1 MTAMRKVKS
10 CGVLVFRSQP
20 SLSFLLMK
28 HPRRYDLPKGH
39 LEHGETELDCAL
51 RELREETGIPADA
64 IQLDLR
70 FKHEE
75 IYYPRYKRYGGD
87 RVEKTLVI
95 FLAHLEKDRRLFL
108 TEHRGYEWVAW
119 RPPHAIQPQTVDALL
134 SRVERHFAEHG
145 VIAARP
151 PVTLPE
157 DPNP

>member
-75 IYYPRYKRYGGD
+75 IYYPRYKRFGGE

-95 FLAHLEKDRRLFL
+95 FLAHMAEDRRLYL
-108 TEHRGYEWVAW
+108 TEHRGFEWIAW
-119 RPPHAIQPQTVDALL
+119 KPPHVIQPQTVDPLL
-134 SRVERHFAEHG
+134 ERVERHFQEHG
-145 VIAARP
+145 FIAE
-151 PVTLPE
+151 LPH
-157 DPNP
+157 PGSG